1 VRDQPAENLPPM
13 PRVTGDLPGT
23 GGRLRVETDDFQV
36 TEIPRY
42 EPSGSGPHAYLWVE
56 KRGLATHEMVHR
68 LAKALGRSW
77 RDFGTAGLKDARA
90 VTRQWVSIEHV
101 DPAAVA
107 NLSGDGWRVL
117 AATRHRNKLK
127 TGHLQGNAFHIVVRE
142 VGPEALERARAVLER
157 LGQCGVPNIYGPQRF
172 GMRCDSHLIGRALL
186 TRDWREV
193 CDQLLGRPA
202 ESDPPATQRFRSL
215 YDQGQH
221 REAREVLPRGNRNQA
236 AVLETLLRTKGDH
249 GRAAR
254 ALPKQMRRF
263 FISAWQSALFN
274 RVVARRMP
282 DLGRLIKGDL
292 AWLHD
297 RGAVFEVEDV
307 GAEQGRADRFEI
319 SPSGPMFG
327 ARMKWPTGRP
337 GEIEAEVLAASGLE
351 AEVFG
356 GGGSSGARGGR
367 RPLRVPLVG
376 AAVERAA
383 EGIRVLF
390 SLPRGSYA
398 TVVMDEITKTDNSE
412 TGVAGRRGDG

>member
-1 VRDQPAENLPPM
+1 M
-13 PRVTGDLPGT
+13 PRLTGDLPGT
-23 GGRLRVETDDFQV
+23 GGRLRVEVDDFQV

-42 EPSGSGPHAYLWVE
+42 EPSGEGTHTYLWVE
-56 KRGLATHEMVHR
+56 KRGLATGEMVHR
-68 LAKALGRSW
+68 VAKALGRSW
-77 RDFGTAGLKDARA
+77 RDFGAAGLKDARA

-101 DPAAVA
+101 DAAAAA

-127 TGHLQGNAFHIVVRE
+127 IGYLQGNAFHIVVRE
-142 VGPEALERARAVLER
+142 VGPDALERARAVLER

-186 TRDWREV
+186 RRDWPEV
-193 CDQLLGRPA
+193 CDLLLGRPA

-215 YDQGQH
+215 YDEGQH
-221 REAREVLPRGNRNQA
+221 REAREILPRGHRDHA
-236 AVLETLLRTKGDH
+236 AVLETLLRTKGDC

-254 ALPKQMRRF
+254 ALPKRMRRF
-263 FISAWQSALFN
+263 FISAWQSAQFN

-282 DLGRLIKGDL
+282 DLGQLIEGDL

-307 GAEQGRADRFEI
+307 GAEQPRADRFEI

-351 AEVFG
+351 AEDFRG
-356 GGGSSGARGGR
+356 GRSSDVRGGR
-367 RPLRVPLVG
+367 RPLRVPLEG
-376 AAVERAA
+376 AAVEPAA
-383 EGIRVLF
+383 EGIRVRF
-390 SLPRGSYA
+390 HLPSGSYA
-398 TVVMDEITKTDNSE
+398 TVVMDEIMKIDIPE
-412 TGVAGRRGDG
+412 TGVAGHRGDG